1 MTNCQSWG
9 RYPVVE
15 QKIHSGLQWRS
26 ESLDLRKL
34 EGTILPYGLGRSY
47 GDVCL
52 NGDNWIIPTRALDRF
67 ISLDTQKGLLRCE
80 AGVSL
85 DEILQVIVPR
95 GWFLAV
101 TPGTKFVTVG
111 GAIANDAHGKNHHRA
126 GTFGCHV
133 TQFEL
138 LRSDG
143 RRLLCSRD
151 SQRDLFSAT
160 VGGMGLT
167 GLITWAEIRLTPI
180 KSRRIDQRAMK
191 FSSLDDFFTL
201 SDEGEKQY
209 SYTVAWIDCQSSG
222 RKLGRGIFYA
232 GNHCETGPLTST
244 RKPSKLAVPFD
255 FPGFVLNGLSVR
267 AFNWLY
273 YHKQTRVVVENTIDY
288 EPFFYPLDAVGDWNR
303 IYGKRGFFQYQCV
316 VPHKDSAPIRD
327 ILSVIA
333 KSGQGSFLAVL
344 KVMGDKLSP
353 GMMSFPRAGVTLALD
368 FPNKGRRTQALFA
381 QLDTIVREAGGRLY
395 SAKDAC
401 MTADDFQRYYPDW
414 TEFAK
419 HIDPKFSSSFWR
431 RVTGQSNRMKP

>member
-1 MTNCQSWG
+1 MITYQSWG
-9 RYPVVE
+9 RYPAVE
-15 QKIHSGLQWRS
+15 QKIHSGPRWRS
-26 ESLDLRKL
+26 ESLDVRKL
-34 EGTILPYGLGRSY
+34 EGTVLPHGLGRSY

-52 NGDNWIIPTRALDRF
+52 NDGNWIIPTRPLDRF
-67 ISLDTQKGLLRCE
+67 ISFDTQKGLLRCE

-85 DEILQVIVPR
+85 AEILQVIVPR

-111 GAIANDAHGKNHHRA
+111 GAIANDVHGKNHHRA

-133 TQFEL
+133 TQLEL

-143 RRLLCSRD
+143 QRLLCSRD

-180 KSRRIDQRAMK
+180 KSRRIDQKATK
-191 FSSLDDFFTL
+191 FSSLDDFFKL
-201 SDEGEKQY
+201 SAESEQQY
-209 SYTVAWIDCQSSG
+209 AYTVAWIDCQSSG
-222 RKLGRGIFYA
+222 HNLGRGIFYA
-232 GNHCETGPLTST
+232 GNHCESGTLSATDKSSG
-244 RKPSKLAVPFD
+244 LAVPFD
-255 FPGFVLNGLSVR
+255 FPGFALNGLSIR

-273 YHKQTRVVVENTIDY
+273 YHKQTRAVIENAVDY
-288 EPFFYPLDAVGDWNR
+288 EPFFYPLDAVADWNR

-316 VPHKDSAPIRD
+316 VPQKDGAPIRD
-327 ILSVIA
+327 ILTAIA

-344 KVMGDKLSP
+344 KVMGDKPSP

-368 FPNKGRRTQALFA
+368 FPNKGARTQELFA
-381 QLDTIVREAGGRLY
+381 RLDTIVREAGGRLY

-401 MTADDFQRYYPDW
+401 MTAANFQRYYPDW

-419 HIDPKFSSSFWR
+419 HIDPRFSSSFWR
-431 RVTGQSNRMKP
+431 RVTGRSHGVRP